1 MHTNAPN
8 RALKRITHWWFF
20 CSSSRKRNGE
30 LLRGNRQKIEIKRRS
45 EWKSERDER
54 RENRSSER
62 GFWSSSKRQHVE
74 VVAVPS
80 YDMCCV
86 LQLFYFSLD
95 VVDVASPLPL
105 SPSYSTFYACLSKA
119 CKLSFS
125 CPVFLFKSTSFC
137 YMCHW
142 RPPSQYTMFEK
153 LLQTKIYVC
162 PNFGNAILP
171 CLPSSIT

>member
-1 MHTNAPN
+1 M
-8 RALKRITHWWFF
+8 K
-20 CSSSRKRNGE
+20 GE
-30 LLRGNRQKIEIKRRS
+30 KIGAVKEV
-45 EWKSERDER
+45 
-54 RENRSSER
+54 
-62 GFWSSSKRQHVE
+62 FWSSSKRQHVE

-142 RPPSQYTMFEK
+142 RPPSQHTEMFEK
-153 LLQTKIYVC
+153 AATDKNICMSKFRQCNPSLLAFLDYVVEVATFLLKVSQC
-162 PNFGNAILP
+162 RIGHWAVR
-171 CLPSSIT
+171 